1 MIRKYGATAGGIAVV
16 VLITVGIFWGVRH
29 RAALQQ
35 ATPSHEKTVQA
46 PKEVTISGRVEAV
59 HVIPVSVAIA
69 GEVDSFSAEVGQD
82 VFEGQVLARIS
93 NEGLETGRE
102 NAERVVK
109 VAEEKLQSLETT
121 ISAARLEAS
130 RVHTESARALD
141 DANLAAKNFER
152 QTLLNREG
160 ATPRNAYQ
168 KAARDNEAASKE
180 LEGMRELARQ
190 ADERLDAL
198 TKEYDLTKK
207 TLDDKRKELEEA
219 EAAVSAAEV
228 HAPAAGIVVA
238 RQGEIGKTLTQ
249 QEASALFRIA
259 TDIVAMQAAF
269 AADPSMKVGDQVGVS
284 FLDIAGNPIPAVIR
298 EIRNGEAVAE
308 FTSDNAAIRPGASC
322 AVHPGLK

>member
-1 MIRKYGATAGGIAVV
+1 MIRKYGAAAGWLAVV
-16 VLITVGIFWGVRH
+16 ILIAVGIFWGVRY

-35 ATPSHEKTVQA
+35 AKPAPEKTVQA
-46 PKEVTISGRVEAV
+46 AKEVTINGRVEAV

-93 NEGLETGRE
+93 NEGLETGRD
-102 NAERVVK
+102 NAQRVVK
-109 VAEEKLQSLETT
+109 VGEEKLQSLETA
-121 ISAARLEAS
+121 ISAARLETS

-141 DANLAAKNFER
+141 DANAATKAFER
-152 QTLLNREG
+152 QSLLNREG
-160 ATPRNAYQ
+160 ATPRIAYE

-180 LEGMRELARQ
+180 LEGLRELARQ

-198 TKEYDLTKK
+198 TKEYDLIKK
-207 TLDDKRKELEEA
+207 TLEDKRKELEEA

-259 TDIVAMQAAF
+259 TDIVAMQAVF
-269 AADPSMKVGDQVGVS
+269 AGDPSMKAGDKVGVS

-298 EIRNGEAVAE
+298 EIRNGEVVAE
-308 FTSDNAAIRPGASC
+308 FTSDNPAIRPGASC
-322 AVHPGLK
+322 VVHPGIK